1 MCPCVWAF
9 LGQGEVASVLAGLCR
24 GDGGEYVGVSPRVY
38 VFVCLYAQ
46 PYVYLGTTINVTVRV
61 LVVYISVTLR
71 FVHLYVP
78 LSGRVCP

>member
-1 MCPCVWAF
+1 MCLCVWAF
-9 LGQGEVASVLAGLCR
+9 LGRGEVASVLAGLCR
-24 GDGGEYVGVSPRVY
+24 GDGGGYVCVYPRIY

-46 PYVYLGTTINVTVRV
+46 PYVYLGTTICVTVRV
-61 LVVYISVTLR
+61 SVVYMSVTLC